1 LPGDLSTID
10 LSAGHDLA
18 DNVDTSNLSQTMPE
32 STNRPSP
39 GTSMIDAIDWTS
51 SSPLVGV
58 EPLTGALARDLP
70 VRAEVWRW
78 RIAGNIVALAVPS
91 PAVIA
96 PGLSSGPNPY
106 WTLVW
111 EPALLLAGLLP
122 MVPRSLAGARAVEL
136 GCGLGLPGVV
146 AARLGAEVTFVDR
159 APAALAFVQ
168 TSLTL
173 NEIDDGRARFYAGG
187 WGRLPA
193 SSPFHL
199 VLGSEIVYE
208 PRSLPG
214 LVRFLERRLSPSG
227 LAYLIAEDR
236 SSTRRFVELLTR
248 SQLALRARHDFTL
261 PAHPETAAVFLA
273 IGH

>member
-1 LPGDLSTID
+1 LAGDLSTTDRVAHQVRID
-10 LSAGHDLA
+10 RANLAG
-18 DNVDTSNLSQTMPE
+18 SSQSMAE
-32 STNRPSP
+32 SLTQPLP
-39 GTSMIDAIDWTS
+39 DQAILDAIDWTS
-51 SSPLVGV
+51 SNPLVGA

-78 RIAGNIVALAVPS
+78 RIADRDVALVVPS
-91 PAVIA
+91 PEVIA

-122 MVPRSLAGARAVEL
+122 RLSRQFDGTHAVEL

-146 AARLGAEVTFVDR
+146 AAILGARVTFVDR
-159 APAALAFVQ
+159 APAALAFIQ
-168 TSLTL
+168 ASLVL
-173 NEIDDGRARFYAGG
+173 NEIDDHRARFYAGG

-193 SSPFHL
+193 GPPFDL

-214 LVRFLERRLSPSG
+214 LVRFFERRLSPTG

-236 SSTRRFVELLTR
+236 PSTRRFVKLLHQSEL
-248 SQLALRARHDFTL
+248 AVRARHDFVL
-261 PAHPETAAVFLA
+261 PTHPDTSATFLVV
-273 IGH
+273 GH